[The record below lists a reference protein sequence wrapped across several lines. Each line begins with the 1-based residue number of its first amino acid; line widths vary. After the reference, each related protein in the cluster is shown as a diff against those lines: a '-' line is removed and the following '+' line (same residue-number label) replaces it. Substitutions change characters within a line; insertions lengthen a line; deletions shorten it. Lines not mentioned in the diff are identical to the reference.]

1 MATKTLLTL
10 ARSSSSR
17 FFNPIRNASSS
28 KIYELRTY
36 NIKPE
41 CMKPFVDLSLEK
53 FHIRTRFSVLHGYWT
68 AEIGGINQVVHIWE
82 YDNYVHRAN
91 VRKELAGNQDWISQ
105 YFSKILPM
113 FTTQT
118 NVGMMSLDNGDQPD
132 IIHPEGQ
139 GVYELWS
146 MTTENYVHRGVKE
159 LKSSLE
165 GSIDG
170 NGKSILCGSFRSTL
184 GPQGNVYFLM
194 RHENF
199 DEAIDFRTQ
208 WLSNKGM

>member
-1 MATKTLLTL
+1 MATKTLLNV
-10 ARSSSSR
+10 ASR
-17 FFNPIRNASSS
+17 HLNIIRKASSS

-53 FHIRTRFSVLHGYWT
+53 FHIRTQFSVLHGYFT

-82 YDNYVHRAN
+82 YDNYVHRAS

-113 FTTQT
+113 MTTQT
-118 NVGMMSLDNGDQPD
+118 NVGMMSLDNGNQPD
-132 IIHPEGQ
+132 IVHPEGT

-146 MTTENYVHRGVKE
+146 IATENYVHRGVKE
-159 LKSSLE
+159 LKTSLE
-165 GSIDG
+165 RNVDG
-170 NGKSILCGSFRSTL
+170 KTVLCGSFRSTL
-184 GPQGNVYFLM
+184 GPQGNVYFLL

-199 DEAIDFRTQ
+199 DDAIDFRTQ
-208 WLSNKGM
+208 WLSKQGIA